1 MKVQD
6 DPPRSLVE
14 AFLLVEQPRQR
25 ISHWTQALAALDSP
39 NAPPLAAVH
48 AYYDSIADQAVL
60 QLRYDELALG
70 SARLG
75 YIVEVALLAEVGMIQ
90 PAELSDG
97 ERARFLSER
106 LARCTLHVTY
116 ARDVVGA
123 LAELVRRIKDTRGGK
138 VQSQPP
144 PLPLAKG
151 TRDDLRRSS
160 ARAKREPEAPP
171 QLAPPPT
178 SRHVVPRRMSSPRLD
193 GEAYVPATAIA
204 PKDMIFARYLRGG
217 RWVPIRIGALSLKGA
232 ALMSGALPRLHDRV
246 DVALSYGAH
255 RALVRGAVGK
265 VSTDTEAA
273 ATGAS
278 TFSVQFELDSSSRQ
292 QLTQLLSAA
301 RAANVTIKPAPA
313 RATRRFPVEL
323 PLCVG
328 TTRGAIKADALDV
341 SVGGMFVRSP
351 FVLERGT
358 VVSFSMALDDD
369 RGQIAGRARIV
380 RHIADSM
387 AKACGVSAG
396 YGLGI
401 VEMSDADRAR
411 WSAFLARVERRSER
425 RILVGATQA
434 RLAEL
439 QAALESCGYVV
450 MGGTDPG
457 AIVQLARASD
467 RPVDA
472 ALFDAGWLQNG
483 ASSSWVESLFSA
495 RGIPCAT
502 ALGDGRRGR
511 GAIDRMLDVV

>member
-1 MKVQD
+1 MPGQ
-6 DPPRSLVE
+6 PPTLVE
-14 AFLLVEQPRQR
+14 AFLLIEQPRQR
-25 ISHWTQALAALDSP
+25 ISHWTHALAALDAPS
-39 NAPPLAAVH
+39 APPLASIH

-70 SARLG
+70 TARLG
-75 YIVEVALLAEVGMIQ
+75 YVVEVALLAEVGMIQ
-90 PAELSDG
+90 PAELSEG

-106 LARCTLHVTY
+106 LARCTLHVSY

-123 LAELVRRIKDTRGGK
+123 LAELVRKVKDTRGGK
-138 VQSQPP
+138 PTSQPP

-151 TRDDLRRSS
+151 TRDDLRRAASS
-160 ARAKREPEAPP
+160 LRDLPRAVTPT
-171 QLAPPPT
+171 PT
-178 SRHVVPRRMSSPRLD
+178 SRHVVPRRHSSPRLD
-193 GEAYVPATAIA
+193 GEAYVPSTAIA

-265 VSTDTEAA
+265 VSTDSEATM
-273 ATGAS
+273 TGAA
-278 TFSVQFELDSSSRQ
+278 TFSVQFELDPSSRQ
-292 QLTQLLSAA
+292 QLTQLLTAA

-323 PLCVG
+323 PLCIG

-341 SVGGMFVRSP
+341 SVGGMFVRSA
-351 FVLERGT
+351 FVLDRGSIT
-358 VVSFSMALDDD
+358 NFSIALDDD
-369 RGQIAGRARIV
+369 HGSIAGRARVV

-401 VEMSDADRAR
+401 TEMSDADRAR
-411 WSAFLARVERRSER
+411 WAAFLARVERRSECR
-425 RILVGATQA
+425 VLVGATQA
-434 RLAEL
+434 RLGEL

-450 MGGTDPG
+450 TGGTDPG

-483 ASSSWVESLFSA
+483 QSSSWVESLFSA

-502 ALGDGRRGR
+502 ALGDGRRAR
-511 GAIDRMLDVV
+511 GAIDRMLDVI

>member
-1 MKVQD
+1 M
-6 DPPRSLVE
+6 LI
-14 AFLLVEQPRQR
+14 EQPRQR
-25 ISHWTQALAALDSP
+25 ISHWTQALGALDSP

-70 SARLG
+70 PARLG

-97 ERARFLSER
+97 ERAGFLSER

-123 LAELVRRIKDTRGGK
+123 LGELVRRIKDTRGGK
-138 VQSQPP
+138 AQSQPP

-151 TRDDLRRSS
+151 TRDDLRRST
-160 ARAKREPEAPP
+160 ARARREPETLPP
-171 QLAPPPT
+171 PTPTPPT

-193 GEAYVPATAIA
+193 GEAYVPTTAIA

-265 VSTDTEAA
+265 VSSDTEAA

-278 TFSVQFELDSSSRQ
+278 TFSVHFELDSSSRQ
-292 QLTQLLSAA
+292 QLTQLLTAA

-323 PLCVG
+323 PLCIG

-341 SVGGMFVRSP
+341 SVGGLFVRSA
-351 FVLERGT
+351 FVLDRGA
-358 VVSFSMALDDD
+358 VANFSIALDDD
-369 RGQIAGRARIV
+369 HGPIAGRARIV

-401 VEMSDADRAR
+401 IEMAEPDRAR
-411 WSAFLARVERRSER
+411 WSAFLARVERRSEC
-425 RILVGATQA
+425 RIIVGAAQA

-439 QAALESCGYVV
+439 QTALESCGYVV
-450 MGGTDPG
+450 IGGTDPG

-483 ASSSWVESLFSA
+483 QSSSWVESLFSA
-495 RGIPCAT
+495 RAIPCTT
-502 ALGDGRRGR
+502 AQGDARRAR